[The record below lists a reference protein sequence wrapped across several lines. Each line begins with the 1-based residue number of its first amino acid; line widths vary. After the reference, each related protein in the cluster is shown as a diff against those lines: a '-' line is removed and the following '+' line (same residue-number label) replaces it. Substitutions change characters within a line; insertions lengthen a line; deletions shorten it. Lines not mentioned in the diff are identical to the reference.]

1 MENRYLPGMLYW
13 EKAGQ
18 SVWRMYDQLLEIK
31 VLAFRAKEG
40 QQEQLYQMARKLER
54 LNLLDEHFVKILAV
68 KKINEEW
75 FLLFSAKDAEEKKQQ
90 IQAVLAAKDLQ
101 ETEEMPD
108 FSQYREQGRKKEQV
122 LPCGTIL
129 NGQYQVLDCVGIGGF
144 GIVYLCQDLYLKR
157 LIAVKEYFPEQWAE
171 RESSYVSV
179 RSSDKLNAYR
189 FGLQSFYEEAK
200 MMAKFLN
207 TPHIVTIYDVFPEND
222 TAYLVM
228 EYLSGISI
236 GREMRLREYKS
247 YSVAELSEIINPVM
261 DALEAMHDQR
271 IVHSDISPGNIMR
284 TSNGDICLIDMG
296 AAKYTHTSR
305 PVLSAAFLKVNYA
318 APEQYR
324 SARQGIPYDE
334 GPWTDIYAL
343 GATIYYLLTGQ
354 KPPDII
360 KRLEGKTTKLCL
372 PKKPR
377 VKRARQW
384 QTFLGHAMEPEIK
397 ERIGSIRQFRE
408 ESKGLLN

>member
-189 FGLQSFYEEAK
+189 FGRIFMHLVPRFII
-200 MMAKFLN
+200 FL
-207 TPHIVTIYDVFPEND
+207 P
-222 TAYLVM
+222 
-228 EYLSGISI
+228 
-236 GREMRLREYKS
+236 GRNHPIL
-247 YSVAELSEIINPVM
+247 
-261 DALEAMHDQR
+261 
-271 IVHSDISPGNIMR
+271 
-284 TSNGDICLIDMG
+284 
-296 AAKYTHTSR
+296 
-305 PVLSAAFLKVNYA
+305 
-318 APEQYR
+318 
-324 SARQGIPYDE
+324 
-334 GPWTDIYAL
+334 
-343 GATIYYLLTGQ
+343 
-354 KPPDII
+354 
-360 KRLEGKTTKLCL
+360 
-372 PKKPR
+372 
-377 VKRARQW
+377 
-384 QTFLGHAMEPEIK
+384 
-397 ERIGSIRQFRE
+397 
-408 ESKGLLN
+408 

>member
-1 MENRYLPGMLYW
+1 MGNRHL
-13 EKAGQ
+13 
-18 SVWRMYDQLLEIK
+18 
-31 VLAFRAKEG
+31 KEG
-40 QQEQLYQMARKLER
+40 T
-54 LNLLDEHFVKILAV
+54 LLDERYL
-68 KKINEEW
+68 
-75 FLLFSAKDAEEKKQQ
+75 
-90 IQAVLAAKDLQ
+90 IQGVLG
-101 ETEEMPD
+101 E
-108 FSQYREQGRKKEQV
+108 
-122 LPCGTIL
+122 
-129 NGQYQVLDCVGIGGF
+129 GGF
-144 GIVYLCQDLYLKR
+144 GITYAAENRRISLKV
-157 LIAVKEYFPEQWAE
+157 AVKELFWREHVRREAGESQTVSVISEEEKPDYETLKEKFLREARLLRDFE
-171 RESSYVSV
+171 REPGVV
-179 RSSDKLNAYR
+179 RVLDY
-189 FGLQSFYEEAK
+189 FEA
-200 MMAKFLN
+200 N
-207 TPHIVTIYDVFPEND
+207 N

-247 YSVAELSEIINPVM
+247 YSAAELSEIINPVM

>member
-1 MENRYLPGMLYW
+1 MSKEGIMENRYLPGMLYW

-157 LIAVKEYFPEQWAE
+157 LIAVKEYFPELTMRSRRFLFQWEA
-171 RESSYVSV
+171 
-179 RSSDKLNAYR
+179 
-189 FGLQSFYEEAK
+189 GLLPALCSLDAPRLWKQS
-200 MMAKFLN
+200 
-207 TPHIVTIYDVFPEND
+207 
-222 TAYLVM
+222 
-228 EYLSGISI
+228 
-236 GREMRLREYKS
+236 LRK
-247 YSVAELSEIINPVM
+247 
-261 DALEAMHDQR
+261 
-271 IVHSDISPGNIMR
+271 
-284 TSNGDICLIDMG
+284 
-296 AAKYTHTSR
+296 
-305 PVLSAAFLKVNYA
+305 LSA
-318 APEQYR
+318 
-324 SARQGIPYDE
+324 
-334 GPWTDIYAL
+334 
-343 GATIYYLLTGQ
+343 
-354 KPPDII
+354 
-360 KRLEGKTTKLCL
+360 C
-372 PKKPR
+372 
-377 VKRARQW
+377 
-384 QTFLGHAMEPEIK
+384 
-397 ERIGSIRQFRE
+397 
-408 ESKGLLN
+408 

>member
-1 MENRYLPGMLYW
+1 MSKEGIMENRYLPGMLYW

-18 SVWRMYDQLLEIK
+18 TVWRMYDQLLEIK
-31 VLAFRAKEG
+31 VLAFRKKEG
-40 QQEQLYQMARKLER
+40 QQEQLYRMAQKLER
-54 LNLLDEHFVKILAV
+54 LNRLDGNSVKILAV
-68 KKINEEW
+68 KKINMDW
-75 FLLFSAKDAEEKKQQ
+75 FLLFSVKNAEQKKQQ
-90 IQAVLAAKDLQ
+90 IQAVLAATNLQ
-101 ETEEMPD
+101 KTQEMPD
-108 FSQYREQGRKKEQV
+108 FSKYRKQGRTK
-122 LPCGTIL
+122 
-129 NGQYQVLDCVGIGGF
+129 DCIGIGGF
-144 GIVYLCQDLYLKR
+144 GIVYLCHDLYLKR
-157 LIAVKEYFPEQWAE
+157 LVAVKEYFPEQWAE

-247 YSVAELSEIINPVM
+247 YSAAELSEIINPVM

-296 AAKYTHTSR
+296 AAKYTNTAR

-324 SARQGIPYDE
+324 TARQGIPYDE

-360 KRLEGKTTKLCL
+360 KRLEGKNTKLYL

>member
-18 SVWRMYDQLLEIK
+18 TVWRMYDQLLEIK

-40 QQEQLYQMARKLER
+40 QQEQLYRMAQKLER
-54 LNLLDEHFVKILAV
+54 LNLLDGNSVKILAV
-68 KKINEEW
+68 KKIDTDW
-75 FLLFSAKDAEEKKQQ
+75 FLLFSVKNAEEKKKQ
-90 IQAVLAAKDLQ
+90 IQAVLAATNLQ
-101 ETEEMPD
+101 ETQEMPD
-108 FSQYREQGRKKEQV
+108 FSKYRKQGRTKEQV

-144 GIVYLCQDLYLKR
+144 GIVYLCQDFYLKR
-157 LIAVKEYFPEQWAE
+157 LVAVKEYFPEQWAE

-179 RSSDKLNAYR
+179 KSSDKLNAYR

-207 TPHIVTIYDVFPEND
+207 TPHIVTIYDVFQEND

-247 YSVAELSEIINPVM
+247 YSAAELSEIINPVM

-296 AAKYTHTSR
+296 AAKYTNTVR

-324 SARQGIPYDE
+324 TARQGIPYDE

-360 KRLEGKTTKLCL
+360 KRLEGKNTKLCL

-397 ERIGSIRQFRE
+397 ERIGSIRQVRE

>member
-144 GIVYLCQDLYLKR
+144 GIVFSGTVGGAGEFLCFCKVFGQ
-157 LIAVKEYFPEQWAE
+157 AE
-171 RESSYVSV
+171 CISLWSSVFLRRGKDDGKIFKYT
-179 RSSDKLNAYR
+179 AYR
-189 FGLQSFYEEAK
+189 HNL
-200 MMAKFLN
+200 
-207 TPHIVTIYDVFPEND
+207 
-222 TAYLVM
+222 
-228 EYLSGISI
+228 
-236 GREMRLREYKS
+236 
-247 YSVAELSEIINPVM
+247 
-261 DALEAMHDQR
+261 
-271 IVHSDISPGNIMR
+271 
-284 TSNGDICLIDMG
+284 
-296 AAKYTHTSR
+296 
-305 PVLSAAFLKVNYA
+305 
-318 APEQYR
+318 
-324 SARQGIPYDE
+324 
-334 GPWTDIYAL
+334 
-343 GATIYYLLTGQ
+343 
-354 KPPDII
+354 
-360 KRLEGKTTKLCL
+360 
-372 PKKPR
+372 
-377 VKRARQW
+377 
-384 QTFLGHAMEPEIK
+384 
-397 ERIGSIRQFRE
+397 
-408 ESKGLLN
+408 